1 MGDLTPPRDP
11 DDPPSPP
18 QAPQQQQQPV
28 GSAPI
33 LTRAQ
38 PIDTNAQGADTSRS
52 TWELFRVDPAL
63 VLEAQQ
69 RAQASSSSNLD
80 GEPFELLALVALAT
94 VTVYAT
100 DHGEADEP
108 REGTDSRAPE
118 HSREDLA
125 DPTRQ
130 QAVDMLERSQ
140 DAGES
145 TASSERSSKQY
156 APRN

>member
-80 GEPFELLALVALAT
+80 
-94 VTVYAT
+94 
-100 DHGEADEP
+100 
-108 REGTDSRAPE
+108 DSRAPE